1 MIFASPKW
9 VTQGQSVVYWRMFVR
24 KKKNRSGTTS
34 VVVVSKHHGKF
45 KELITI
51 GVSSDS
57 SQIEYFTIQAKKW
70 IDTQMGSRDIY
81 QDSTLADEERQLTE
95 VFLSRIENVL
105 LNGVQYLLDKVY
117 RSIGFDRIS
126 DDILRH
132 LVIARLSQPMSKLAT
147 VDYLKNHFDEDIH
160 LYKVYRYLDKLYKSQ
175 QELIQKISVD
185 HTNKVLQGNVGI
197 VFYDV
202 TTLYFET
209 DNSDELRENGF
220 SKDGKHSHSQ
230 VVLGLLV
237 TMEGY
242 PLSYSLFNGSQ
253 YEGYTMIPIVEDYV
267 QRFKLKDFVVV
278 ADSGLMNSKNVKLL
292 QSGGYKYIIGARI
305 KSEADAIKKQ
315 ILEFNKEDNAFK
327 EIDKMDSRLVV
338 HYSADRARKDAFNRE
353 KGVKRLQNAFKS
365 GKIKKENINK
375 RGYNKFLTITD
386 NVSVTIDDDKI
397 KEDQKWDG
405 LKGYLTNT
413 RLPSEEVYRQYNGLW
428 VIEKAFRVTKGTLEI
443 RPVFHF
449 TPKRIEAHVCICFVA
464 FKVYKELERILKN
477 NQINHSV
484 EKVISI
490 AKTITTIK
498 VMLPYSQTRIT
509 KTMIL
514 TKKQK
519 SIASLFEDQF
529 WKKIQGDA

>member
-70 IDTQMGSRDIY
+70 IDTQMGSRDIF

-209 DNSDELRENGF
+209 DNSDELRENGIF
-220 SKDGKHSHSQ
+220 
-230 VVLGLLV
+230 
-237 TMEGY
+237 
-242 PLSYSLFNGSQ
+242 
-253 YEGYTMIPIVEDYV
+253 
-267 QRFKLKDFVVV
+267 
-278 ADSGLMNSKNVKLL
+278 
-292 QSGGYKYIIGARI
+292 
-305 KSEADAIKKQ
+305 
-315 ILEFNKEDNAFK
+315 
-327 EIDKMDSRLVV
+327 
-338 HYSADRARKDAFNRE
+338 
-353 KGVKRLQNAFKS
+353 
-365 GKIKKENINK
+365 
-375 RGYNKFLTITD
+375 
-386 NVSVTIDDDKI
+386 
-397 KEDQKWDG
+397 
-405 LKGYLTNT
+405 
-413 RLPSEEVYRQYNGLW
+413 
-428 VIEKAFRVTKGTLEI
+428 
-443 RPVFHF
+443 
-449 TPKRIEAHVCICFVA
+449 
-464 FKVYKELERILKN
+464 
-477 NQINHSV
+477 
-484 EKVISI
+484 
-490 AKTITTIK
+490 
-498 VMLPYSQTRIT
+498 
-509 KTMIL
+509 
-514 TKKQK
+514 
-519 SIASLFEDQF
+519 
-529 WKKIQGDA
+529 